1 MPTAARARATPES
14 PSLPQTNEATE
25 RLERWLERLRA
36 AGERRALAR
45 STLVGLEHRRKVLLA
60 VLSKA
65 YALEYPSVAAQER
78 EARASGDYQHMIEQ
92 IEAAELEF
100 GRADAEWEALRL
112 YSSLYQSVKA
122 TERAELRAYS

>member
-1 MPTAARARATPES
+1 MHSDQSRPSMHAS

-25 RLERWLERLRA
+25 RLERWLEKLRA
-36 AGERRALAR
+36 AGERRAQAR
-45 STLVGLEHRRKVLLA
+45 SRLVGLEHRRKVLLA

-65 YALEYPSVAAQER
+65 FALEYPSVAAQER
-78 EARASGDYQHMIEQ
+78 EARASADYLHMIED
-92 IEAAELEF
+92 IEAAELEY

-122 TERAELRAYS
+122 TERAELRAYQ

>member
-1 MPTAARARATPES
+1 MPTAARARPMPAS
-14 PSLPQTNEATE
+14 PSPPTTNEATE

-45 STLVGLEHRRKVLLA
+45 SKLVGLEHKRKVLLA
-60 VLSKA
+60 VLSRA
-65 YALEYPSVAAQER
+65 YALEFPSVAAQER
-78 EARASGDYQHMIEQ
+78 EARASDDYQHMIEQ
-92 IEAAELEF
+92 IEAAELEY

-122 TERAELRAYS
+122 TERAEMRAYS